1 LAETTK
7 AVWVKSGGS
16 GQCRAANLASGDNGV
31 QPLDQIAAHSGRLSH
46 LNVMRK
52 MLRITMVLTNLK
64 HALQIARK
72 NVDLDIALLPLL
84 QGT

>member
-1 LAETTK
+1 
-7 AVWVKSGGS
+7 
-16 GQCRAANLASGDNGV
+16 
-31 QPLDQIAAHSGRLSH
+31 
-46 LNVMRK
+46 MRK